1 MAWASFRRWL
11 SGRYHTPYGI
21 YQGMGHV
28 TRDRDK
34 LLNRVRRIRGQLNAV
49 EKAIEDEQACAAVLQ
64 TLVAC
69 RGAMNSLVAQ
79 LLEEHV
85 RYHVVDP
92 DKNPTSKQG
101 QAARELIDLLKT
113 YLK

>member
-1 MAWASFRRWL
+1 MA
-11 SGRYHTPYGI
+11 
-21 YQGMGHV
+21 HV

-49 EKAIEDEQACAAVLQ
+49 EKAIEGEEACVAVLQ

-69 RGAMNSLVAQ
+69 RGALNGLVAE
-79 LLEEHV
+79 LLQEHV
-85 RYHVVDP
+85 RCHVVDP
-92 DKNPTSKQG
+92 EKNPTSKQSQG
-101 QAARELIDLLKT
+101 ARELIDILKT